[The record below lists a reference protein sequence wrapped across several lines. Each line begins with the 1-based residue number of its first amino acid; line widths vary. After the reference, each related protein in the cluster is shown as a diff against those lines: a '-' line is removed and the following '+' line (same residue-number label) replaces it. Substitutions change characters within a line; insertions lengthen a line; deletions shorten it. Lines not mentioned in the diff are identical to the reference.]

1 MDLTYP
7 PEAEEYRARVRG
19 IIEGAVP
26 SGWKGLGA
34 ISDEAERAAFK
45 KHWRKVLSDEQ
56 LLAVSWPKEYGGPGL
71 SAIEQVVIAEEFAR
85 YGVPS
90 GDENDMFGISL
101 LGNTLT
107 VWGTDAQKAHYLP
120 RILSA
125 EDRWC
130 QGYSEPGAGSD
141 LAGLRTSA
149 VLDNGEWVVNGS
161 KIWTSAGHLAD
172 HIFALVRTDPDAPK
186 HRGISLLL
194 IPMDQP
200 GVEVQPILNMAGDHI
215 FNQVFFTDART
226 AEENIVGPVNQGWM
240 VAMTLLGFERG
251 SGATTDAIRFKNDLD
266 RLFEIAKTTGKNS
279 DPKIRELLAWCYS
292 RVAVMQARG
301 YQTLTKFL
309 KGENPG
315 ADAAIAKLVW
325 SEYFQRYTELAL
337 EILGMD
343 AVAPSGAGAG
353 GALQTADV
361 GTPNTSRAWVET
373 ALSARAATIYAGSSQ
388 VQRNIIGE
396 QLLGLPKEPKMDG
409 GPFRELVNT

>member
-1 MDLTYP
+1 MDLIYP
-7 PEAEEYRARVRG
+7 PEAEEYRTRLRAT
-19 IIEGAVP
+19 IQKNLPAD
-26 SGWKGLGA
+26 WKGLGA
-34 ISDEAERAAFK
+34 IQDKEERAAFLK
-45 KHWRKVLSDEQ
+45 KWRKVLGDEH
-56 LLAVSWPKEYGGPGL
+56 LLAVSWPKEYGGAGL
-71 SAIEQVVIAEEFAR
+71 TAVEQVVIAEEFAR
-85 YGVPS
+85 AGVPS
-90 GDENDMFGISL
+90 GSENDMFGINL

-107 VWGTDAQKAHYLP
+107 VWGTEEQKAHFLP
-120 RILSA
+120 RILSG

-149 VLDNGEWVVNGS
+149 VLENGEWVINGS

-172 HIFALVRTDPDAPK
+172 WIFVLVRTDPDAVK
-186 HRGISLLL
+186 HAGISLLL
-194 IPMDQP
+194 VPMKQP
-200 GVEVQPILNMAGDHI
+200 GIEVKPIINMAGDHI

-226 AEENIVGPVNQGWM
+226 PEANIVGPVNAGWK

-251 SGATTDAIRFKNDLD
+251 SGATTDAIRFQTDLD
-266 RLFEIAKTTGKNS
+266 RLFELAKARGKNE
-279 DPKIRELLAWCYS
+279 DPRIRELLAWCYS
-292 RVAVMQARG
+292 RVAIMRYRG

-343 AVAPSGAGAG
+343 ALAPSGGGAG
-353 GALQTADV
+353 GALQTADN
-361 GTPNTSRAWVET
+361 GTPNTSQAWVET
-373 ALSARAATIYAGSSQ
+373 ALSARASTIYAGSSQ

-409 GPFRELVNT
+409 GPFRELVNA